1 MLVLSLTVIIE
12 RGGEVDCEACK
23 RYLVLFR
30 GSLFPPPYLGP
41 GTDELPRT
49 VLATLL
55 FEKANK
61 KIIIYLKYCSRR
73 QKADGLR
80 EICGE
85 APWKKIKKFL
95 EQFK

>member
-1 MLVLSLTVIIE
+1 MDCEAYKQCLVLSW
-12 RGGEVDCEACK
+12 
-23 RYLVLFR
+23 
-30 GSLFPPPYLGP
+30 GSLFSPILRPD
-41 GTDELPRT
+41 TEELPRT

-61 KIIIYLKYCSRR
+61 KIIIYLKYCQ

-85 APWKKIKKFL
+85 ASWKIIKKFL